1 MPNTPT
7 PPSTPTEAD
16 LTGVEARISPKAEV
30 EAIGGRKLKPSTLMM
45 GHGYDPA
52 LSEGALK
59 PPIFLT
65 STFVFPNA
73 AAGKRHFEGVTG
85 KRPGGAEGLVYSRFN
100 GPNQEILEDR
110 LGVWEEAED
119 ALAFSSGMSAIATLF
134 LAMTKPGDTI
144 VHSGPLYAAT
154 ETLIGRILGKFGVK
168 WLDFP
173 AGATREE
180 IDRVLEEA
188 ATGNVA
194 LIYLESPANPTN
206 ALVDVQ
212 AVAAS
217 RDAIF
222 ADKAEK
228 PPIAIDNTFLG
239 PLWHQPLKH
248 GADIVVY
255 SLTKYAGGHSDL
267 VAGGVL
273 GKKEQINTIRAMR
286 NTIGTICDPNTAWM
300 LLRSLETLEL
310 RMSRAGENAAKVCAF
325 LRQHPKVDSMSYLGF
340 IEDAR
345 QKDIFDRHCS
355 GAGSTFSLLVKGGE
369 AEAFRFLDALRIAK
383 LAVSLGGTETLASHP
398 AAMTHLSVPDARKQ
412 ALGIT
417 DNLVRISIGVEDAD
431 DLIADFDQA
440 LAAI

>member
-1 MPNTPT
+1 MPMDE
-7 PPSTPTEAD
+7 TEAD
-16 LTGVEARISPKAEV
+16 MTGVDANRSPITEPARI
-30 EAIGGRKLKPSTLMM
+30 GDRKLKPSTLMM
-45 GHGYDPA
+45 GHGYDPS
-52 LSEGALK
+52 LSEGSLK

-110 LGVWEEAED
+110 LAIWEEAED

-134 LAMTKPGDTI
+134 LSMVKPGDTI

-173 AGATREE
+173 AGATRAE
-180 IDRVLEEA
+180 IDRVLAEA
-188 ATGNVA
+188 ATGHVA

-206 ALVDVQ
+206 ALVDVE
-212 AVAAS
+212 AVVAS

-222 ADKAEK
+222 ADAADK

-239 PLWHQPLKH
+239 PLWHQPLRH

-273 GKKEQINTIRAMR
+273 GKKAQIDVIRSMR

-325 LRQHPKVDSMSYLGF
+325 LRQHPKVERMGYLGF

-345 QKDIFDRHCS
+345 QKDIYDRHCT